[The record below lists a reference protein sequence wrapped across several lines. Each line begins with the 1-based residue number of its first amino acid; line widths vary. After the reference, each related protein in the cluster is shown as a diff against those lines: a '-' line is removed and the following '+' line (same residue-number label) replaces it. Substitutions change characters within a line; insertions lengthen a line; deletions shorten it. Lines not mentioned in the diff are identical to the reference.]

1 MNNRMRS
8 DDRARDRDLALMGTS
23 GNVTM
28 SRRGFLRRATVITA
42 AASLS
47 TALPG
52 HVLAQTAPASG
63 TRVAVIG
70 AGLAGLNAAY
80 RLRQAGITATV
91 YEARNRVGGR
101 THSIETS
108 SGLVY
113 DLGGSF
119 INTDH
124 GDMRGLASELGL
136 TLFDRNKEVA
146 RTGLPSTAYYV
157 AGRDVDE
164 ATLAADFRPLRD
176 QITAD
181 ARRVFN
187 AWDTVAPEYDQ
198 MSVTQ
203 YLDSHQ
209 NKITAP
215 YVRVLVENAI
225 RTEYGV
231 EPHDSS
237 ALQLLFLTPSVTGKS
252 VDLLA
257 YSDEQYTVSGGSQ
270 SIADELV
277 KRLPGQVQL
286 NRPLT
291 RVRRT
296 GSAYTLDFTGAAPVE
311 ADYVIVTVPASL
323 LRSISFPSTLPAGFR
338 DYLANV
344 DLGRNEKVFAGF
356 ETRAWRT
363 SGEFSLGAWT
373 DLGYSSVWDGTQSQI
388 ARADAALTLYYGG
401 ADVQRIPNGKGA
413 YDAAVRSLDA
423 YVPGLQAA
431 ANGQY
436 RRTNWTGEKYS
447 KGAYVNFKPGQLT
460 RWGSYFWLET
470 GGGNPTQ
477 EVVFDGLVFAGEHT
491 SDDWYGFMNG
501 AAQTGRLAATAV
513 RNRINAR

>member
-1 MNNRMRS
+1 MSKRLPS
-8 DDRARDRDLALMGTS
+8 SSHAQEQDLASTPASGTA
-23 GNVTM
+23 TIT
-28 SRRGFLRRATVITA
+28 RRSFLRRATVATA
-42 AASLS
+42 AASLG
-47 TALPG
+47 TTVPG
-52 HVLAQTAPASG
+52 IALAQTAPG
-63 TRVAVIG
+63 TRVAIIG

-101 THSIETS
+101 THSIRTA

-124 GDMRGLASELGL
+124 SDMRGLASELGL
-136 TLFDRNKEVA
+136 TLFDRNNEASTTK
-146 RTGLPSTAYYV
+146 LPTTAYYV
-157 AGRDVDE
+157 TGRDVDE
-164 ATLAADFRPLRD
+164 ATFAADFRPLRD

-187 AWDTVAPEYDQ
+187 QWDVFAAQYDQ
-198 MSVTQ
+198 LSVTQ
-203 YLDSHQ
+203 YLNQHAS
-209 NKITAP
+209 KIPAA

-231 EPHDSS
+231 EPGESS
-237 ALQLLFLTPSVTGKS
+237 ALQLLFLTPSVTGRS
-252 VDLLA
+252 ADLLA
-257 YSDEQYTVSGGSQ
+257 YSDERYTVNGGSQ
-270 SIADELV
+270 RIAEELV

-286 NRPLT
+286 NRPLS

-296 GSAYTLDFTGAAPVE
+296 GNAYTLDFTGAASVE
-311 ADYVIVTVPASL
+311 ADWVIVTVPASL
-323 LRSISFPSTLPAGFR
+323 LRSITFPTTLPAAFR

-344 DLGRNEKVFAGF
+344 NLGRNEKVFAGF
-356 ETRAWRT
+356 NTRAWRT

-373 DLGYSSVWDGTQSQI
+373 DLGYSSVWDGTQAQI
-388 ARADAALTLYYGG
+388 DRPDAALTLYYGG
-401 ADVQRIPNGKGA
+401 AEVARMPNGKSQ
-413 YDAAVRSLDA
+413 YDAAVASLNT
-423 YVPGLQAA
+423 YIPGLQAA

-436 RRTNWTGEKYS
+436 QRTNWTGEKYS
-447 KGAYVNFKPGQLT
+447 KGAYVNFRPGQLT
-460 RWGSYFWLET
+460 KWGSYFWTET

>member
-8 DDRARDRDLALMGTS
+8 DDRARHEEVALGGTS
-23 GNVTM
+23 GNITM
-28 SRRGFLRRATVITA
+28 SRRSFLRRATVVTA

-52 HVLAQTAPASG
+52 QVRAQPGPAPG
-63 TRVAVIG
+63 TRVAVVG

-80 RLRQAGITATV
+80 RLQQAGITATV

-101 THSIETS
+101 THSIEMG
-108 SGLVY
+108 GLVY

-124 GDMRGLASELGL
+124 GDMLSLTNELGL
-136 TLFDRNKEVA
+136 PLFDRNKEA
-146 RTGLPSTAYYV
+146 KKTKLPSTAYYV

-176 QITAD
+176 QITVD

-187 AWDTVAPEYDQ
+187 AWDTVAPEFDQ
-198 MSVTQ
+198 LSVTQ
-203 YLDSHQ
+203 YLNSHQ
-209 NKITAP
+209 DKITAP

-231 EPHDSS
+231 EAGDSS

-270 SIADELV
+270 RIAEELL

-296 GSAYTLDFTGAAPVE
+296 GSAYTLDFSGAASVE

-323 LRSISFPSTLPAGFR
+323 LRSISFPSTLPGGFR

-344 DLGRNEKVFAGF
+344 DLGRNEKVFAGVD
-356 ETRAWRT
+356 TRAWRT

-373 DLGYSSVWDGTQSQI
+373 DLGYSSVWDGTQRQI
-388 ARADAALTLYYGG
+388 DRADAALTLYYGG
-401 ADVQRIPNGKGA
+401 AEVQRMPNGKGK
-413 YDAAVRSLDA
+413 YDAAVSSLDA

-460 RWGSYFWLET
+460 RWGDYFWLET

-501 AAQTGRLAATAV
+501 AAQTGRLAATSV